1 MVIIAC
7 NVQSTVTSHILRNVA
22 SILRAKSQVILA
34 AKIVSNPYV
43 WRNAACKVENYA
55 SCNAMCNTAGKVAS
69 DDTCLRRILRA
80 RLQILLPVKLDAILR
95 ARLQVMSLVIRLA
108 ILYIRLNVIIR
119 IKLRARRHA
128 RLQVVLAYSVILYTR
143 LRAK

>member
-1 MVIIAC
+1 
-7 NVQSTVTSHILRNVA
+7 
-22 SILRAKSQVILA
+22 
-34 AKIVSNPYV
+34 
-43 WRNAACKVENYA
+43 
-55 SCNAMCNTAGKVAS
+55 MCNTAGKVAS

-80 RLQILLPVKLDAILR
+80 RLQILLPVKLDAISR
-95 ARLQVMSLVIRLA
+95 ARLQVMSLVILLA

>member
-1 MVIIAC
+1 
-7 NVQSTVTSHILRNVA
+7 
-22 SILRAKSQVILA
+22 
-34 AKIVSNPYV
+34 
-43 WRNAACKVENYA
+43 
-55 SCNAMCNTAGKVAS
+55 MCNTAGKVAS

-80 RLQILLPVKLDAILR
+80 RLQ
-95 ARLQVMSLVIRLA
+95 VMSLVILLA

-128 RLQVVLAYSVILYTR
+128 RLQVVLAYSVILYKR